1 MKLKKLIPNPIK
13 IGGVVYADD
22 IIEVGKLDELS
33 TLKLNNLIANGS
45 VEVVEDESKNDNQ
58 DNKTDRKELVE
69 LANEMGIEFPK
80 NIKTEALQELIEK
93 NQQN

>member
-13 IGGVVYADD
+13 IGRVVFVDD

-45 VEVVEDESKNDNQ
+45 VEVVGDVEVETVETKPKRATS
-58 DNKTDRKELVE
+58 RK
-69 LANEMGIEFPK
+69 
-80 NIKTEALQELIEK
+80 
-93 NQQN
+93 

>member
-22 IIEVGKLDELS
+22 IIEIGKLDELS

-45 VEVVEDESKNDNQ
+45 VEVVED
-58 DNKTDRKELVE
+58 VE
-69 LANEMGIEFPK
+69 VETVETKPK
-80 NIKTEALQELIEK
+80 RVATKK
-93 NQQN
+93 